1 MADAGGPVVVLVV
14 AVITNAVSELDLN
27 LGVTGNGAYVV
38 VIRDVLQC
46 AVVCVQQ
53 EPGEQ
58 VPQKQTKHMNRFL
71 KSKPSHMAM
80 WDQCAGHV

>member
-46 AVVCVQQ
+46 AVVCSKSQANRFSKAN
-53 EPGEQ
+53 ETHEQ
-58 VPQKQTKHMNRFL
+58 VPQK
-71 KSKPSHMAM
+71 
-80 WDQCAGHV
+80 

>member
-14 AVITNAVSELDLN
+14 AVITNAVSELDSELDLN

-46 AVVCVQQ
+46 AVVCSKSQANRFSKAN
-53 EPGEQ
+53 ETHEQ
-58 VPQKQTKHMNRFL
+58 VPQK
-71 KSKPSHMAM
+71 
-80 WDQCAGHV
+80 